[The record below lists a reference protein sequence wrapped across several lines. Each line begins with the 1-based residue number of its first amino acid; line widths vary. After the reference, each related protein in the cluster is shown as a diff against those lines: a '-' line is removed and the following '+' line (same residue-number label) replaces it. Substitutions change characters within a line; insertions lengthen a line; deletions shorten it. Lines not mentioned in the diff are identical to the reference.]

1 MSNLPAEAVAA
12 IERGNLLE
20 AVQHVRAR
28 TGLGLKASKDA
39 VDRYRQ
45 GDRSPLANVRVA
57 DADAA
62 PAGAFGDAF
71 ASASGPLPA
80 AAMAALARGNKLEA
94 VKLVRAVTGLG
105 LADAKRLVEAQGAT
119 PFAQAGGM
127 GALQGDPMA
136 EPGRVRGGPLGRPL
150 LWIVMA
156 LVVLITWSVWGHA

>member
-1 MSNLPAEAVAA
+1 MSNFPAEAVAA

-39 VDRYRQ
+39 VDRYVQ
-45 GDRSPLANVRVA
+45 GDRSPFAHGVA
-57 DADAA
+57 TDADAA
-62 PAGAFGDAF
+62 PAGAFDDAF

-80 AAMAALARGNKLEA
+80 AAVAALARGRKVEA
-94 VKLVRAVTGLG
+94 VKLVRAATGLG

-127 GALQGDPMA
+127 GALRDDPMA

-150 LWIVMA
+150 LWIVTA
-156 LVVLITWSVWGHA
+156 LVVLIAWSVWGHA